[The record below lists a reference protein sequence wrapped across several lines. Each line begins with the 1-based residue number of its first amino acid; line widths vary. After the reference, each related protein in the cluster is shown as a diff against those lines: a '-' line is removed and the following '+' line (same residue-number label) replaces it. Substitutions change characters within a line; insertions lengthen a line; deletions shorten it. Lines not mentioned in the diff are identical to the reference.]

1 MSLTLE
7 IPDGVSQAMRLPPLE
22 AEARLRLELAVSLYA
37 QEILSLGKAAELAGV
52 SRLEMNGILAKRN
65 VPMHYTPEDLVDDVA
80 YASRRQ

>member
-7 IPDGVSQAMRLPPLE
+7 IPDEVSKAMHLSPSE

-37 QEILSLGKAAELAGV
+37 QEILSLGKAAEFAGV
-52 SRLEMNGILAKRN
+52 SRKELNETLAKRK
-65 VPMHYTPEDLVDDVA
+65 VLMHYTKEDLADDVV